1 MSAAFDEGG
10 SSGLLLS
17 NLRTFDNT
25 QRLVLDSN
33 TLVTPIDDLDTSRI
47 EARKE
52 SVDVSDC
59 KGLFKVVLSFTI
71 NNFSFFKKLY
81 NKCFL

>member
-1 MSAAFDEGG
+1 MDPLFKVMSAAFDEGG

-33 TLVTPIDDLDTSRI
+33 TLISPSDDLDTSRI
-47 EARKE
+47 EERKE
-52 SVDVSDC
+52 NVDVTEF
-59 KGLFKVVLSFTI
+59 KGK
-71 NNFSFFKKLY
+71 
-81 NKCFL
+81 

>member
-33 TLVTPIDDLDTSRI
+33 TLISPTDDLDTSRI
-47 EARKE
+47 EERKE
-52 SVDVSDC
+52 NVDVTDF
-59 KGLFKVVLSFTI
+59 KGEKNFFLIV
-71 NNFSFFKKLY
+71 NNL
-81 NKCFL
+81 